1 MFEKTT
7 NGWKSGIGTPDLTNG
22 TGRLVQPVAVITGR
36 RKTSN
41 PKCFIGS
48 GKLEELTELI
58 AEQGIEV
65 VLVNHVLSLAK
76 KKILKNVLNIRVID
90 RNGLIFDIFTRRA
103 QTHEGK
109 LQIELAQLGNWKFLI
124 ESTY

>member
-1 MFEKTT
+1 M
-7 NGWKSGIGTPDLTNG
+7 
-22 TGRLVQPVAVITGR
+22 
-36 RKTSN
+36 
-41 PKCFIGS
+41 
-48 GKLEELTELI
+48 TELI

-109 LQIELAQLGNWKFLI
+109 LQIELAQLGN
-124 ESTY
+124 